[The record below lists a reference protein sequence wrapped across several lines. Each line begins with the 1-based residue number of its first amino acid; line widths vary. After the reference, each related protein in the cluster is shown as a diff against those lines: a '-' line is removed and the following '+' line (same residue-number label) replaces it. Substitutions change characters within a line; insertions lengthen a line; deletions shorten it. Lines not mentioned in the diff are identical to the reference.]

1 MSRKHVT
8 ILAGGPVASCF
19 VAHIRKP
26 SKPLGPSYRVAA
38 LVLEPLVMMTTKHE
52 WIDADKIPA
61 DGGVILV
68 QNHITQI
75 DPITS
80 ALITLNYGR
89 ASRYLAKA
97 SLFKNRFLGAFLRGA
112 GQIPV
117 QRDTPGA
124 KGAFDAAV
132 DAVNEGELIVV
143 YPEGSVT
150 KDPDGW
156 PMIGK
161 SGAARIA
168 LATGAPVIPV
178 GQWGAQ
184 NLMPAYGR
192 PNLRGGRKLVRV
204 KVGDPVDLSDLLD
217 QKHTHQVVAEATDRI
232 MKAILTL
239 VGDVRG
245 EEPPKELFD
254 PRKAGVSATGNPNKK
269 PKK

>member
-1 MSRKHVT
+1 MK
-8 ILAGGPVASCF
+8 I
-19 VAHIRKP
+19 
-26 SKPLGPSYRVAA
+26 
-38 LVLEPLVMMTTKHE
+38 TTTHE
-52 WIDADKIPA
+52 WIDGDKIPA
-61 DGGVILV
+61 EGGVILV

-75 DPITS
+75 DPVTS
-80 ALITLNYGR
+80 AHITLNYGR

-97 SLFKNRFLGAFLRGA
+97 SLFKNRLLGGFMRAA

-117 QRDTPGA
+117 ERDSPGG

-132 DAVNEGELIVV
+132 EAVNAGELVVV

-156 PMIGK
+156 PMVGK
-161 SGAARIA
+161 TGAARIA

-184 NLMPAYGR
+184 ELMPAYGK
-192 PNLRGGRKLVRV
+192 PQLRGGRKHIRM
-204 KVGDPVDLSDLLD
+204 KVGDPVPLEDLRAK
-217 QKHTHQVVAEATDRI
+217 QPTREVVAEATDRI
-232 MKAILTL
+232 MKAILAL
-239 VGDVRG
+239 VADVRG
-245 EEPPKELFD
+245 EEPPPELFD

>member
-1 MSRKHVT
+1 MYRFAT
-8 ILAGGPVASCF
+8 I
-19 VAHIRKP
+19 
-26 SKPLGPSYRVAA
+26 
-38 LVLEPLVMMTTKHE
+38 VLEPLVKMTTTHE
-52 WIDADKIPA
+52 WIDGDKIPA
-61 DGGVILV
+61 EGGVILV

-75 DPITS
+75 DPVTS
-80 ALITLNYGR
+80 AHITLNYGR

-97 SLFKNRFLGAFLRGA
+97 GLFKNRALGAFLRAA

-117 QRDTPGA
+117 ERDSPGG

-132 DAVNEGELIVV
+132 AAVNAGELVVV

-156 PMIGK
+156 PMVGK

-184 NLMPAYGR
+184 DLMPAYGR
-192 PNLRGGRKLVRV
+192 PRLRGGRKHIRM
-204 KVGDPVDLSDLLD
+204 KVGDPVPLDDLRAKDP
-217 QKHTHQVVAEATDRI
+217 TREVVAEATDRI
-232 MKAILTL
+232 MKAILAL
-239 VGDVRG
+239 VADVRD

>member
-1 MSRKHVT
+1 MYRFAT
-8 ILAGGPVASCF
+8 I
-19 VAHIRKP
+19 
-26 SKPLGPSYRVAA
+26 
-38 LVLEPLVMMTTKHE
+38 VLEPLVKMTTTHE
-52 WIDADKIPA
+52 WIDGDKIPA
-61 DGGVILV
+61 EGGVILV

-75 DPITS
+75 DPVTS
-80 ALITLNYGR
+80 AHITLNYGR

-97 SLFKNRFLGAFLRGA
+97 GLFKNRALGAFLRAA

-117 QRDTPGA
+117 ERDSPGG

-132 DAVNEGELIVV
+132 AAVNAGELVVV

-156 PMIGK
+156 PMVGK

-184 NLMPAYGR
+184 DLMPAYGR
-192 PNLRGGRKLVRV
+192 PRLRGGRKHIRM
-204 KVGDPVDLSDLLD
+204 KVGDPVPLDDLRAKDPARE
-217 QKHTHQVVAEATDRI
+217 VVAEATDRI
-232 MKAILTL
+232 MKAILAL
-239 VGDVRG
+239 VADVRD